1 MMQQQLTPLIAKPGR
16 SRIWNIL
23 LALVIFVSGL
33 GTGIGLTVR
42 FMSNTF
48 RMSFQSVPAQADQIT
63 HRLQRRLDLTDE
75 QAARVREILLTNLTA
90 FRALRAE
97 YRPQVVTRLQQTK
110 RELETVLT
118 PEQTRKMEGRFR
130 YLLKFWMLPEAN
142 GESTASQ

>member
-1 MMQQQLTPLIAKPGR
+1 MMQQQLTPPMAKPGR

-33 GTGIGLTVR
+33 GAGIGLTVR

-48 RMSFQSVPAQADQIT
+48 RMSFQAVPAQADQIT